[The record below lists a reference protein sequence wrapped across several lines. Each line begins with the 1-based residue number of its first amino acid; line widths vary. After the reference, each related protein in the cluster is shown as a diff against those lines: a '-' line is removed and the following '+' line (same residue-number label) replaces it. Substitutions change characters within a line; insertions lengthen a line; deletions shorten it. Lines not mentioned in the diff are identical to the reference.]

1 MSGSLPK
8 GFSLTSHV
16 YDSSDMDFLCQHHKK
31 VVIVYCQL
39 SVYKL
44 KKLKQIGLSIYKHY
58 K

>member
-44 KKLKQIGLSIYKHY
+44 KKTQTNRVKYIQTL
-58 K
+58 